1 MSEILQAVSKQWTWN
16 SSMFDSQDLLV
27 FKKEDSWAKVDELGT
42 VFFPKLGALKN
53 KAADLI
59 RVIYGVHAN
68 ESYKTYQ
75 APTPSNQRR
84 KGVKLDPRDQVTVSF
99 RAKGKPSDLYKP
111 NGTLCQM
118 HFAFLGFGAAYFE
131 DGLELENNSAN
142 YVIGV
147 EFQPYILRYDERHR
161 KNLKR
166 VVELYELDKPIIATA
181 GNFLASHEFLN
192 FTDLLLKDKVWVV
205 ANLVDLQNITVIE
218 MAELVITCVAF
229 FPILDV
235 FTRLSNGEKL
245 HGNKGNRII
254 PIESISYKERFISWY
269 SEKASEYI
277 ENFEVEPITEE
288 DYWKSEA
295 LTRSIFE
302 SIFSQKFNKTRP
314 SWLRASKNKESME
327 LDGYNQDLRL
337 AFEYQGEHHYADVF
351 PNQLP
356 YEEIQKNDLKKI
368 EICKK
373 NGVDLIQVPY
383 TEKGDRNYILSKLYE
398 LNREDIN
405 SALFLAGS

>member
-1 MSEILQAVSKQWTWN
+1 
-16 SSMFDSQDLLV
+16 MFDSQDLLV
-27 FKKEDSWAKVDELGT
+27 LKKEDSWAKVDELGT

-59 RVIYGVHAN
+59 RTVYNIQAN
-68 ESYKTYQ
+68 EFYKTYQ
-75 APTPSNQRR
+75 TPAPLNKRR
-84 KGVKLDPRDQVTVSF
+84 KGVKLDSRDQVTVSF
-99 RAKGKPSDLYKP
+99 RAKGKPFDLYKP

-118 HFAFLGFGAAYFE
+118 HFAHLGFGAAYFE
-131 DGLELENNSAN
+131 DGLELGNNNSAN
-142 YVIGV
+142 YVIGI

-161 KNLKR
+161 KNLKK

-181 GNFLASHEFLN
+181 ENFLASHEFLK
-192 FTDLLLKDKVWVV
+192 FTDLLLKDRMWMV
-205 ANLVDLQNITVIE
+205 ANIVDLQNITAIE

-245 HGNKGNRII
+245 HSNKGNKII
-254 PIESISYKERFISWY
+254 PVEGISYKDKFIKWY
-269 SEKASEYI
+269 SERASEYI
-277 ENFEVEPITEE
+277 ENFEIEPITEE

-295 LTRSIFE
+295 LTRAIFE
-302 SIFSQKFNKTRP
+302 SIFGQHFKKMRPLWLKT
-314 SWLRASKNKESME
+314 SKNKESME

-337 AFEYQGEHHYADVF
+337 AFEYQGEHHYANIF

-356 YEEIQKNDLKKI
+356 YEEIQENDLKKI
-368 EICKK
+368 EICKR

-383 TEKGDRNYILSKLYE
+383 TEKGDRDYILFKLHE
-398 LNREDIN
+398 LNRGDIN
-405 SALFLAGS
+405 SVLSLMR